1 MVLKDSVSGLARGAC
16 YSEEVLDKMTDE
28 CERSYPVNYQDEK
41 VLKEWIRQCIVDY
54 YCFKQRTSGT
64 AGIEWEEQPTFVGLI
79 GTPHFNLA
87 ADFAKIFFLK
97 NNNWQETIRKWESTD
112 TEYLLFITAVRY
124 ILVISSLYD
133 KSKPRDAGGNQIA
146 NAIGRFE
153 TCETEPAGIKN
164 EEGKPLFNVK
174 IPSYSCYPAPYGSAT
189 PTSDFDL
196 GLIGPKS
203 GELLANF
210 NTWFLKEFNE
220 KSSEEVCDSNI
231 YSYTM
236 EYTMPQRITGMF
248 LVFFSLFLFL
258 FLFVF
263 TFIIFS

>member
-1 MVLKDSVSGLARGAC
+1 MVLKDSVNGLARGAC
-16 YSEEVLDKMTDE
+16 YSKGVLDKITDE
-28 CERSYPVNYQDEK
+28 CQRSYPVNYQDDK
-41 VLKEWIRQCIVDY
+41 VLKEWIRKCIVDY

-64 AGIEWEEQPTFVGLI
+64 AGIEWEEQPTFEGLI
-79 GTPHFNLA
+79 GTLHFNLA
-87 ADFAKIFFLK
+87 ADFAKEKKKK

-112 TEYLLFITAVRY
+112 REYLLFITAVRY

-133 KSKPRDAGGNQIA
+133 ESKPKDAGGNQIA

-153 TCETEPAGIKN
+153 TCETEPVGIKN

-174 IPSYSCYPAPYGSAT
+174 IPSYSCYPVPYGSAT

-236 EYTMPQRITGMF
+236 EYTMPERITGMF
-248 LVFFSLFLFL
+248 LVFFSFVVFL

>member
-1 MVLKDSVSGLARGAC
+1 M
-16 YSEEVLDKMTDE
+16 
-28 CERSYPVNYQDEK
+28 
-41 VLKEWIRQCIVDY
+41 
-54 YCFKQRTSGT
+54 
-64 AGIEWEEQPTFVGLI
+64 
-79 GTPHFNLA
+79 
-87 ADFAKIFFLK
+87 
-97 NNNWQETIRKWESTD
+97 
-112 TEYLLFITAVRY
+112 LFITAVRY

-133 KSKPRDAGGNQIA
+133 ESKPKDAGGNQIA

-153 TCETEPAGIKN
+153 TCETEPVGIKN

-174 IPSYSCYPAPYGSAT
+174 IPSYSCYPVPYGSAT

-210 NTWFLKEFNE
+210 NIWFLKEFNE

-236 EYTMPQRITGMF
+236 EYTMPERITGMF
-248 LVFFSLFLFL
+248 LVFFSFVVFL